1 MMKAKSKVQ
10 RAKCRR
16 FVNNYMSY
24 YVVIALCTMLYA
36 LCFAG
41 CGYSLQNKA
50 NLPFQSIQIGK
61 IENIT
66 VEPKLQDILYRA
78 LTDEFLKHGVSV
90 DPNAGYKLS
99 GIINHFELLILSEKS
114 DIATEYEVVIKGNF
128 NLTDP
133 SGKIKEL
140 KNTIS
145 PFIVSFSGPG
155 PLNDLIASK
164 EKASEKA
171 MKDMAMEIVGII
183 LYQ

>member
-1 MMKAKSKVQ
+1 MKAKSSKSI
-10 RAKCRR
+10 
-16 FVNNYMSY
+16 NYMLCS
-24 YVVIALCTMLYA
+24 VVITLCSVLCALCL
-36 LCFAG
+36 FG

-50 NLPFQSIQIGK
+50 TLPFQAIQIGK
-61 IENIT
+61 IENVTI
-66 VEPKLQDILYRA
+66 EPKIQDMLYRA
-78 LTDEFLKHGVSV
+78 LTDEFLKHGVV
-90 DPNAGYKLS
+90 VNRDAGYKLS
-99 GIINHFELLILSEKS
+99 GKINHFELLILSEKS

-128 NLTDP
+128 TLTDP

-140 KNTIS
+140 KNTGS
-145 PFIVSFSGPG
+145 PFIVSFTGPG

>member
-1 MMKAKSKVQ
+1 MMRIESSTLKV
-10 RAKCRR
+10 CS
-16 FVNNYMSY
+16 FS
-24 YVVIALCTMLYA
+24 LCLLFTTCCL
-36 LCFAG
+36 LFAASG

-50 NLPFQSIQIGK
+50 SLPFQAIHIGK
-61 IENIT
+61 IENVTI
-66 VEPKLQDILYRA
+66 EPKLQDMLYRA
-78 LTDEFLKHGVSV
+78 LVDEFLKHGVSV
-90 DPNAGYKLS
+90 NRDAGYKLS
-99 GIINHFELLILSEKS
+99 GRINHFELLILSEKS

-140 KNTIS
+140 KNTAS
-145 PFIVSFSGPG
+145 PFIVSFTGPG